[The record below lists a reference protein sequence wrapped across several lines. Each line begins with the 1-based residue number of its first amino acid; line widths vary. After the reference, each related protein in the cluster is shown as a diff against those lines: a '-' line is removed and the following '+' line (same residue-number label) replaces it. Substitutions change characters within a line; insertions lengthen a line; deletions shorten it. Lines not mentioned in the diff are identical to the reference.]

1 MITPSVKTDEKAEP
15 THDTKMPKTTDSAVT
30 REEKIKKVA
39 KEPSKLKDAVLDQVK
54 KVILQDAVTGKV
66 GTLDKLG
73 DKAAEQIISVI
84 AAKGEKAAPKYDAK
98 IQKPADI
105 SVAREDKIKKVAK
118 VPTKPKDAAL
128 DETKKILPKKESVA
142 AAPEISPL
150 ERTELLKDKIS
161 TQIHSGKEEIT
172 RHIQQKAKKKFAKAK
187 IQELRRT
194 GVSIRL
200 DEVKKQLVD
209 KQREK
214 KLLKLSEQMQ
224 PKEET
229 SSFFLFD
236 LVESF
241 FGMGHETSDA
251 SQRFDVA
258 KDLDSV
264 AKKLDKEKK
273 YSDKLITG
281 SKRIAPISFTT
292 NQLLRSEKELN
303 SVQFETSRKIKYV
316 SSELRSELFESS
328 QSSDISWRLKYLG
341 LRSKGHNWDLSN
353 KFNRVSKTLSRENL
367 ELTQRI
373 AASKKVMIDPKNTMA
388 KMEISTRGKKF
399 KVSPVLVVEE
409 NL

>member
-1 MITPSVKTDEKAEP
+1 
-15 THDTKMPKTTDSAVT
+15 
-30 REEKIKKVA
+30 
-39 KEPSKLKDAVLDQVK
+39 
-54 KVILQDAVTGKV
+54 
-66 GTLDKLG
+66 
-73 DKAAEQIISVI
+73 
-84 AAKGEKAAPKYDAK
+84 
-98 IQKPADI
+98 
-105 SVAREDKIKKVAK
+105 VAREDKIKKVAK
-118 VPTKPKDAAL
+118 EPTKLKD
-128 DETKKILPKKESVA
+128 T
-142 AAPEISPL
+142 APEISSL
-150 ERTELLKDKIS
+150 EQTKLLKDKIS

-187 IQELRRT
+187 IQELRRSD
-194 GVSIRL
+194 VSVRL
-200 DEVKKQLVD
+200 DGVKKQLAD

-241 FGMGHETSDA
+241 FGFGRETSDA

-281 SKRIAPISFTT
+281 SKRIAPTSFTT

-328 QSSDISWRLKYLG
+328 QSSDIAWRLKFLG
-341 LRSKGHNWDLSN
+341 LRSKGHKWDLSN

-373 AASKKVMIDPKNTMA
+373 AASKKVMTDPKNTMA
-388 KMEISTRGKKF
+388 KMEISSRGKKF
-399 KVSPVLVVEE
+399 KVSPILVVEE